1 MKRILFT
8 GVMSCLTVT
17 AMSACNWQYRRYQ
30 ESIRKWKLIDEQ
42 FKPDYPIQNM
52 EISDILQLDPK
63 KYSYILVKT
72 SGTLDKYILK
82 VYRYQ
87 DGRPGMMLCGIL
99 RDNSNEAI
107 IVNLGWVPENYLDQ
121 IESIEGIKLK
131 DMCGMIKLPEHPD
144 KNTDQNLMNTFIDLE
159 LIAKENQLQEKS
171 KKLYLERLGT
181 STENAGLFK
190 SQDLYPVPSF
200 YSTFQKP
207 YLTPDKHRAYYWFWG
222 SCSQYKKICS
232 QVQFKL
238 LIKVLKSIDLFGQ
251 NILLNLNGEDEYK
264 TAFGG
269 FFTLMILGIVVLF
282 FQSNIRDFINKVNI
296 QSETTE
302 VFEDEPDSI
311 QLNESNFM
319 FAVAIEQV
327 NFNTNPFFNI
337 TLRQR
342 QYERLENGTLIK
354 RDQHIDLIPCTLDRF
369 QNIFTPYA
377 LNFTQQ
383 YREIGLDTWLCPQ
396 FNYSV
401 SLKGRYTNK
410 YFDFLKIAVNECS
423 NQTQSN
429 SFFTWKP
436 VCASQELLD
445 EWLLDQRS
453 FRVKL
458 YITNKVINPEKG
470 DEYIQSFLDDELF
483 FSFVP
488 NIIGKETDVFFTK
501 YILHT
506 DNNLLPTSEESE
518 ASEIFAKQ
526 EGDYRDQGIYAAE
539 QFAAIYL
546 RRSPYT
552 NYISRS
558 YQKLDK
564 LLSILGG
571 FANIVFVVLGFFVGI
586 YNKQQYLI
594 ELANEVYD
602 FHFGN
607 ENKAKFERQQLVK
620 EITYVKS
627 QSKIISQR
635 CSPVSSINP
644 ANQSINQNPIQSIR
658 PVISHQVD
666 CTLVIH
672 NDKVDSEQKQH
683 KSNKSSVI
691 NLQPVGDNEIEWES
705 IDKSMLS
712 CNLTQNNNHTD
723 IAMFGSTAK
732 FHQERQSKTQIDQ
745 EQKSM
750 KQSIK
755 QMHKQIV
762 NKIGIHNRKE
772 YLTKQI
778 QMMLDRSRPIVF
790 TFKFVLHQLFCGK
803 LFQDKNCI
811 LLDKA
816 IKKINQDLDICVLI
830 DKVNEI
836 NLIKELLL
844 ERDQQILFNFAPKEV
859 ITIED
864 QFYKHHLPG
873 RRDSKRAFTKRLG
886 VQFSDVAKMMFDK
899 KFKKGQFVNPGLQ
912 IYYKLYQAYERVILS
927 EEKNNR
933 FNKILI
939 EKLGQEVKEVF
950 DISNYIQVDKNRMIM
965 DKLKK
970 KKVNLHEDE
979 VEDLPG
985 LLSMDQRDLK
995 QSMIK

>member
-1 MKRILFT
+1 MR
-8 GVMSCLTVT
+8 
-17 AMSACNWQYRRYQ
+17 
-30 ESIRKWKLIDEQ
+30 SIRK
-42 FKPDYPIQNM
+42 
-52 EISDILQLDPK
+52 S
-63 KYSYILVKT
+63 LVK
-72 SGTLDKYILK
+72 L
-82 VYRYQ
+82 
-87 DGRPGMMLCGIL
+87 
-99 RDNSNEAI
+99 
-107 IVNLGWVPENYLDQ
+107 
-121 IESIEGIKLK
+121 
-131 DMCGMIKLPEHPD
+131 
-144 KNTDQNLMNTFIDLE
+144 
-159 LIAKENQLQEKS
+159 
-171 KKLYLERLGT
+171 
-181 STENAGLFK
+181 
-190 SQDLYPVPSF
+190 
-200 YSTFQKP
+200 
-207 YLTPDKHRAYYWFWG
+207 
-222 SCSQYKKICS
+222 
-232 QVQFKL
+232 
-238 LIKVLKSIDLFGQ
+238 LKSIDLFGQ

-302 VFEDEPDSI
+302 VFEDQPDQI
-311 QLNESNFM
+311 ELNESNFM
-319 FAVAIEQV
+319 FAVAIEQL

-342 QYERLENGTLIK
+342 YYERLENGTLIK
-354 RDQHIDLIPCTLDRF
+354 RDQYIDLIPCKLDRF
-369 QNIFTPYA
+369 QNIFTPYR

-383 YREIGLDTWLCPQ
+383 YSEIGLDTWLCPQ
-396 FNYSV
+396 LNYSL

-423 NQTQSN
+423 NNTQTN
-429 SFFTWKP
+429 DFFTWKP
-436 VCASQELLD
+436 VCASPEVVN
-445 EWLLDQRS
+445 EWLADQRS

-458 YITNKVINPEKG
+458 YITNKVINPQKG

-488 NIIGKETDVFFTK
+488 NVIGKETDVFFTK
-501 YILHT
+501 YILKT
-506 DNNLLPTSEESE
+506 DNNLIPTNEELE
-518 ASEIFAKQ
+518 TTEVFAKQ
-526 EGDYRDQGIYAAE
+526 EGDYRDQSIYAAE

-558 YQKLDK
+558 YQKIDK

-571 FANIVFVVLGFFVGI
+571 FANIVFVALGFFVGI

-627 QSKIISQR
+627 QSKIISQK
-635 CSPVSSINP
+635 CSPASSINP
-644 ANQSINQNPIQSIR
+644 GNASINCNAIQSVR
-658 PVISHQVD
+658 PMISHQID

-672 NDKVDSEQKQH
+672 NDKQDSDQKTH
-683 KSNKSSVI
+683 KSNNKNSAV
-691 NLQPVGDNEIEWES
+691 NLQPIGDNEVEWES
-705 IDKSMLS
+705 VDKSMFS
-712 CNLTQNNNHTD
+712 CNLTQNNNQTD
-723 IAMFGSTAK
+723 IVMFNSTAK
-732 FHQERQSKTQIDQ
+732 FNQERQAKTQNDQ

-755 QMHKQIV
+755 QMHKSII

-803 LFQDKNCI
+803 FFQDKNCI

-864 QFYKHHLPG
+864 LSSKHHLPG

-950 DISNYIQVDKNRMIM
+950 DISNYIQVDKSRMIM

-970 KKVNLHEDE
+970 KKANLHEE
-979 VEDLPG
+979 EFEELPG

-995 QSMIK
+995 LSMIK

>member
-1 MKRILFT
+1 M
-8 GVMSCLTVT
+8 
-17 AMSACNWQYRRYQ
+17 
-30 ESIRKWKLIDEQ
+30 
-42 FKPDYPIQNM
+42 
-52 EISDILQLDPK
+52 
-63 KYSYILVKT
+63 
-72 SGTLDKYILK
+72 
-82 VYRYQ
+82 
-87 DGRPGMMLCGIL
+87 
-99 RDNSNEAI
+99 
-107 IVNLGWVPENYLDQ
+107 
-121 IESIEGIKLK
+121 
-131 DMCGMIKLPEHPD
+131 
-144 KNTDQNLMNTFIDLE
+144 
-159 LIAKENQLQEKS
+159 
-171 KKLYLERLGT
+171 
-181 STENAGLFK
+181 
-190 SQDLYPVPSF
+190 
-200 YSTFQKP
+200 
-207 YLTPDKHRAYYWFWG
+207 
-222 SCSQYKKICS
+222 
-232 QVQFKL
+232 
-238 LIKVLKSIDLFGQ
+238 
-251 NILLNLNGEDEYK
+251 LNLNGEDEYK

-282 FQSNIRDFINKVNI
+282 FQSNIQDFLNKVNI
-296 QSETTE
+296 QSEATE
-302 VFEDEPDSI
+302 LFEDEPDQI
-311 QLNESNFM
+311 ELNDSNFM
-319 FAVAIEQV
+319 FAVAIEQA

-342 QYERLENGTLIK
+342 YYERLENGTLIK
-354 RDQHIDLIPCTLDRF
+354 KDQFIDLIPCSLDRF
-369 QNIFTPYA
+369 QNVFQPYGM
-377 LNFTQQ
+377 NFTQQ

-396 FNYSV
+396 VNYSL

-429 SFFTWKP
+429 SFFSWKP
-436 VCASQELLD
+436 VCASQEIVD

-458 YITNKVINPEKG
+458 YLNIHFILRYITNKVINPQKG
-470 DEYIQSFLDDELF
+470 DDYIQSFLDDELF

-501 YILHT
+501 YVLKT
-506 DNNLLPTSEESE
+506 DNNLLPTSEELE
-518 ASEIFAKQ
+518 AIHLFAKQ
-526 EGDYRDQGIYAAE
+526 EGDYRDQSIYAAE

-607 ENKAKFERQQLVK
+607 QNKAKFERQQLVK

-644 ANQSINQNPIQSIR
+644 NNMSINCNNALQSIR
-658 PVISHQVD
+658 PSLPNKVD

-672 NDKVDSEQKQH
+672 NDKVESDDKTHVCKKNSGIH
-683 KSNKSSVI
+683 
-691 NLQPVGDNEIEWES
+691 LQPVGDNEIEWES
-705 IDKSMLS
+705 VDKSFIS
-712 CNLTQNNNHTD
+712 SHLTQNNNHTD
-723 IAMFGSTAK
+723 IVMFGSTAK
-732 FHQERQSKTQIDQ
+732 FNQDRQTKTQVEQQ
-745 EQKSM
+745 EQKNM

-755 QMHKQIV
+755 QIHKQII

-864 QFYKHHLPG
+864 QSYKHHLPG

-950 DISNYIQVDKNRMIM
+950 DISNYIQIDKNRMIM
-965 DKLKK
+965 DKFKK
-970 KKVNLHEDE
+970 KKGNLNEDE
-979 VEDLPG
+979 VEELPG